1 MNEIDL
7 KNFKMTYLLQDIR
20 KRLFLII
27 SVALMAA
34 MATFVLRNETYVAT
48 YTSEITFSVSTQ
60 GSINDAYSNMSTTTK
75 MTEMITQLLDSNAF
89 KSLVCE
95 ELGLK
100 EIPGGVAASQ
110 ITNTNF
116 ITISVTSDS
125 PIMAFRTVKTIMK
138 KLGRY
143 RIFSCLML

>member
-60 GSINDAYSNMSTTTK
+60 EASTTLTA
-75 MTEMITQLLDSNAF
+75 ICRRQ
-89 KSLVCE
+89 
-95 ELGLK
+95 
-100 EIPGGVAASQ
+100 
-110 ITNTNF
+110 
-116 ITISVTSDS
+116 
-125 PIMAFRTVKTIMK
+125 R
-138 KLGRY
+138 R
-143 RIFSCLML
+143 